1 MNNTKINKIIFAMVG
16 LTTFSGALFAY
27 DNFYLNSKN
36 ETQIIYVAKQD
47 ISAKSVLKQDMF
59 EPVKIPTSGL
69 LPTYVTNINE
79 IVGKTL
85 KGGLLKQEPLSKNRL
100 TTETDLE
107 HNLEIRI
114 DVDPT
119 SISVNTNDYINLY
132 VVLNVNGDVQ
142 IKKVFD
148 SKQVKVENV
157 TTGDTNATFIS
168 IKANEEEVS
177 KYLDAN
183 ERGKILIV
191 KNHDLD
197 ANEDIT
203 DYDPNS
209 EEAQN
214 AIPPTEEEKQDTST
228 PSVSVIEKTFEE
240 GDTLDELSIKYKT
253 SVENIKKLNNN
264 KEEFNVGDIIILPAN

>member
-1 MNNTKINKIIFAMVG
+1 MNNKKINKIIYTMVG
-16 LTTFSGALFAY
+16 LTAFSGALFAY
-27 DNFYLNSKN
+27 DNFYLSSQN
-36 ETQIIYVAKQD
+36 ETQLIYVAKQD
-47 ISAKSVLKQDMF
+47 IPAKTVLKADMF
-59 EPVKIPTSGL
+59 ESVKVPTAGV
-69 LPTYVTNINE
+69 LPTYITNINDV
-79 IVGKTL
+79 VGKKL
-85 KGGLLKQEPLSKNRL
+85 KGGLLKDEPLSKNRL
-100 TTETDLE
+100 TTEEDLE

-119 SISVNTNDYINLY
+119 SISVATNDYINLY

-148 SKQVKVENV
+148 SKQVKVESSSSEE
-157 TTGDTNATFIS
+157 GSSSFIS

-197 ANEDIT
+197 ADEDIT

-209 EEAQN
+209 EDAQN
-214 AIPPTEEEKQDTST
+214 ATPPTEEEQEEGAT
-228 PSVSVIEKTFEE
+228 PTVSVVEKTFEE
-240 GDTLDELSIKYKT
+240 GDTLDELAIRYKT